1 METRQNENEMKQ
13 TVCGAFVTCAVHE
26 DDVLDTDVLSALERR
41 AERRVALRAVPV
53 PESSDTEHSRPRTQP
68 GLVRTRA
75 LVQRRVRDAQR
86 PLAQEGVPALDIGR
100 HVARDAVPPAGED
113 EVEVVRLVLR
123 RDAEL
128 LLSCVPLCGVQ
139 RESCAML
146 AGVRVNVTGG
156 VRLW

>member
-13 TVCGAFVTCAVHE
+13 TVCGALVTCAVHE
-26 DDVLDTDVLSALERR
+26 DDVLDTHSLSAFERR

-53 PESSDTEHSRPRTQP
+53 PEPSDTEHPRPCTQP
-68 GLVRTRA
+68 GLVRTCA

-113 EVEVVRLVLR
+113 QVEVVRLVLR
-123 RDAEL
+123 GDAEL
-128 LLSCVPLCGVQ
+128 FLPCVPLCGVQ
-139 RESCAML
+139 RESCPML
-146 AGVRVNVTGG
+146 AGVCANVTSG